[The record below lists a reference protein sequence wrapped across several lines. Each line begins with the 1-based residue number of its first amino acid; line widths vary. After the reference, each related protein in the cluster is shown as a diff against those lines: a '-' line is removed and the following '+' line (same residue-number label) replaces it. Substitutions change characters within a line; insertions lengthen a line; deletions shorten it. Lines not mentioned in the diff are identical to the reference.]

1 LDTSQKQN
9 KEQSKKQNKK
19 QNKILKQKT
28 KRRQTKQ
35 EIKGS
40 IDQTG
45 GEPYNTS
52 YVNKHYFV
60 WAYWNVMLFTWR
72 CFE

>member
-1 LDTSQKQN
+1 MQN

-19 QNKILKQKT
+19 QKQKTKQKT
-28 KRRQTKQ
+28 KRKQTKQ
-35 EIKGS
+35 EIRGQ
-40 IDQTG
+40 IDHTG

-60 WAYWNVMLFTWR
+60 WAYLNVMLFTWR